1 MVCRPQSE
9 AVKPWHPAEFL
20 RGRGFMAL
28 EEKTPC
34 ALRAPP
40 PTSVGEERRVGS
52 GGGLSFLPV
61 SGDFG
66 CFEAGARMIL
76 V

>member
-1 MVCRPQSE
+1 
-9 AVKPWHPAEFL
+9 
-20 RGRGFMAL
+20 MAL